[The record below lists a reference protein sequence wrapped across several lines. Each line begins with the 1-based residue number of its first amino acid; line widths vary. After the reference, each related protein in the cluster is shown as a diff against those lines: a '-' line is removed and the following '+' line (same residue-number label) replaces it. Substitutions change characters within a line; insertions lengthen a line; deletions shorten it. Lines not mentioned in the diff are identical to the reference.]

1 MFKEIKQWFK
11 NKKYFVI
18 LDANDSSVTLSKN
31 LFLHIKNNA
40 DKNTKPIVFVFKVKD
55 TFGFMQ
61 NPDIKTET
69 QMCEIQYNSKHKCIG
84 FETLCPTVALMFY
97 EMGLPADKKQKFYI
111 EICKTPQDKTYYK
124 LKRKKK

>member
-1 MFKEIKQWFK
+1 MIKKIKQWLESK
-11 NKKYFVI
+11 RYFAI
-18 LDANDSSVTLSKN
+18 LDASDNSVTLSKN

-40 DKNTKPIVFVFKVKD
+40 DKNTAPSVFVFRIGR

-69 QMCEIQYNSKHKCIG
+69 QMCEIQYNDKYKCLG
-84 FETLCPTVALMFY
+84 FETLCPSVNLMFY
-97 EMGLPADKKQKFYI
+97 EMGLPADRKQKFYI
-111 EICKTPQDKTYYK
+111 EICKSPQDKTYYK